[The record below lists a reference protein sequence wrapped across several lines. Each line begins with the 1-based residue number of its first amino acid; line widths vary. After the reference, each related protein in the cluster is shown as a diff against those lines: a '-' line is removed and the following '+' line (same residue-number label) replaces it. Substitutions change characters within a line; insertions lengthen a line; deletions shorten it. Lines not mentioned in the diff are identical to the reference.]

1 MRNKIA
7 IEEHFA
13 IEDTLRESTEYAL
26 PGQLNTFERRMLD
39 LDDERLREMDTHGI
53 AFAILSLN
61 APGVQSVFD
70 PYKAVDVAR
79 RANDVLAAAVAR
91 HPDRYA
97 GFAAVPMQD
106 PDAAIIEITRGVKD
120 LGFKGVML
128 SGFSQVGDADTIVYY
143 DDPRYRAF
151 WGTVEELGVPFYLHP
166 RDPLPNRVTFYD
178 GHPWLRGAS
187 WAFGVETATHA
198 LRLMASGIFDTY
210 PRLIAILGH
219 LGEMLPYCV
228 WRLDHRVTK
237 RPRGIPARK
246 TFTEYLRS
254 NFYVTT
260 SGNFHTNTLKS
271 AIAEIGVDRVLFSV
285 DYPFEECA
293 DAASW
298 FDTCEIPESDRVKIG
313 RENAARLFNL
323 LSVATEAI

>member
-1 MRNKIA
+1 MRDKIA

-13 IEDTLRESTEYAL
+13 IDETLRESTEYAL
-26 PGQLNTFERRMLD
+26 PGQLNVFERRMLD
-39 LDDERLREMDTHGI
+39 VDDERLREMDAHGI

-61 APGVQSVFD
+61 APGVQSVID
-70 PYKAVDVAR
+70 PGMAVEVAR
-79 RANDVLAAAVAR
+79 RANDALAAAIAR

-106 PDAAIIEITRGVKD
+106 PDAALVELRRGVKE
-120 LGFKGVML
+120 LGLKGVML
-128 SGFSQVGDADTIVYY
+128 NGFSQVGDADTIVYY

-151 WGTVEELGVPFYLHP
+151 WKALEELGVPFYLHP

-198 LRLMASGIFDTY
+198 LRLMSCGIFDTH
-210 PRLIAILGH
+210 PGLTGILGH
-219 LGEMLPYCV
+219 LGEMLPYCI
-228 WRLDHRVTK
+228 WRFDHRVK
-237 RPRGIPARK
+237 QRPRGIPARK

-260 SGNFHTNTLKS
+260 SGNFHTNTLRA
-271 AIAEIGVDRVLFSV
+271 AIAELGVDRVLFSV
-285 DYPFEECA
+285 DYPFEECG

-298 FDTCEIPESDRVKIG
+298 FDGCEISEDDRVKIG
-313 RENAARLFNL
+313 RANSARLFNL
-323 LSVATEAI
+323 

>member
-1 MRNKIA
+1 MTGKIA
-7 IEEHFA
+7 VEEHFA
-13 IEDTLRESTEYAL
+13 IDETLRESTEYAL
-26 PGQLNTFERRMLD
+26 PGQLSVFERRMLD
-39 LDDERLREMDTHGI
+39 VDDERLREMDTHGI

-70 PYKAVDVAR
+70 RRKAIDVAR
-79 RANDVLAAAVAR
+79 RGNDALAAGIAR

-106 PDAAIIEITRGVKD
+106 PDAAIAELTRAVND
-120 LGFKGVML
+120 LGFKGVMVN
-128 SGFSQVGDADTIVYY
+128 GFSQVGDADTIVYS
-143 DDPRYRAF
+143 DDQRYRPF
-151 WGTVEELGVPFYLHP
+151 WATVEQLGVPFYLHP

-198 LRLMASGIFDTY
+198 LRLMASGIFDAHPKLT
-210 PRLIAILGH
+210 AILGH
-219 LGEMLPYCV
+219 LGEMLPYCI
-228 WRLDHRVTK
+228 WRFDHRVTK

-260 SGNFHTNTLKS
+260 SGNFHTNTLKA
-271 AIAEIGVDRVLFSV
+271 AIAELGADRVLFSV

-293 DAASW
+293 DAATW
-298 FDTCEIPESDRVKIG
+298 FDACEIPEVDRLKIG
-313 RENAARLFNL
+313 RTNATQLFNL
-323 LSVATEAI
+323 K

>member
-1 MRNKIA
+1 MTGKIA
-7 IEEHFA
+7 LEEHFA
-13 IEDTLRESTEYAL
+13 IEETLRESTEYAL
-26 PGQLNTFERRMLD
+26 PGQLNVFERRMLD
-39 LDDERLREMDTHGI
+39 LDDERLRQMDEHGI

-70 PYKAVDVAR
+70 GRKAVDVAR
-79 RANDVLAAAVAR
+79 RANDALAAGIAR

-106 PDAAIIEITRGVKD
+106 PDAAVAELTRAVKE
-120 LGFKGVML
+120 LGFKGVMVN
-128 SGFSQVGDADTIVYY
+128 GFSQVGDADTIVYY

-151 WGTVEELGVPFYLHP
+151 WGAVEGLGVPFYLHP
-166 RDPLPNRVTFYD
+166 RDPLPDRVTFYD

-198 LRLMASGIFDTY
+198 LRLMSSGIFDTH
-210 PRLIAILGH
+210 PSLTAILGH
-219 LGEMLPYCV
+219 LGEMLPYCI
-228 WRLDHRVTK
+228 WRFDHRVTK

-260 SGNFHTNTLKS
+260 SGNFHTNTLKA
-271 AIAEIGVDRVLFSV
+271 AIAELGADRVLFSV

-293 DAASW
+293 DAATW
-298 FDTCEIPESDRVKIG
+298 FDACGIPEADRLKIG
-313 RENAARLFNL
+313 RTNATQLFNL
-323 LSVATEAI
+323 K